1 MSLGVGPR
9 ELHSGLLSLIDFGAT
24 LDGGN
29 SGDEVEMV
37 TDVLAFLRPLS
48 TPTLKETRGER
59 ISIHNWTLVL
69 VEHSES

>member
-1 MSLGVGPR
+1 M
-9 ELHSGLLSLIDFGAT
+9 HSGLLSLLDFGAT

-37 TDVLAFLRPLS
+37 ADVLAFLRPLS

-59 ISIHNWTLVL
+59 ISIHNRIRTCSRGTFGKIG
-69 VEHSES
+69 H